1 MTALADAVRCLA
13 LDSAAAATCALLRA
27 HGIDAVLLKGAG
39 LARLLG
45 VERRYIDVDLLVA
58 PAAFEA
64 AQQALA
70 TAGYRP
76 VVAGARPD
84 EQLFH
89 ERQWF
94 VPGSVSLVV
103 DLHRGFGG
111 VDDPEGFW
119 QAMRSGAGEL
129 PLADGWVLVP
139 DRICAALLTVLHAA
153 RPGKA
158 DHAVTDLSR
167 ALDMF
172 TIDDWRAAAAVA
184 RRCAA
189 EEAFALGL
197 RTTERG
203 RLLAADL
210 GGLPVVYTPS
220 RWLAAHRSCATA
232 KSLAR
237 LTEQPT
243 ARARLRHFRLRLLP
257 SPASMRFFSPLA
269 RRGRLG
275 LLLAYAGR
283 LGWHAARLPRGVRE
297 LRAARHADDG
307 SASDPPRR

>member
-1 MTALADAVRCLA
+1 MTALAAAVRCLA
-13 LDSAAAATCALLRA
+13 LDSAAAATCTLLRA

-45 VERRYIDVDLLVA
+45 IERRYIDVDLLVA

-70 TAGYRP
+70 AAGYRP

-84 EQLFH
+84 DQLFH
-89 ERQWF
+89 ERPWF

-103 DLHRGFGG
+103 DLHRSFGWVG
-111 VDDPEGFW
+111 DPERFW
-119 QAMRSGAGEL
+119 QAIRSGAEKL
-129 PLADGWVLVP
+129 PLAGGWVLVP

-153 RPGKA
+153 RPGRA
-158 DHAVTDLSR
+158 DHPVTDLTR
-167 ALDMF
+167 ALDVF
-172 TIDDWRAAAAVA
+172 TIDDWRAATAVA

-189 EEAFALGL
+189 EEGFALGL
-197 RTTERG
+197 RVTERG
-203 RLLAADL
+203 RLLAAEL

-220 RWLAAHRSCATA
+220 RWLAAHRSSATA

-237 LTEQPT
+237 LTELPT

-257 SPASMRFFSPLA
+257 SPASMRYFSPLA

-283 LGWHAARLPRGVRE
+283 LGRHAAGLPRAVRE
-297 LRAARHADDG
+297 LRAARHAHDG
-307 SASDPPRR
+307 PASDPPLR